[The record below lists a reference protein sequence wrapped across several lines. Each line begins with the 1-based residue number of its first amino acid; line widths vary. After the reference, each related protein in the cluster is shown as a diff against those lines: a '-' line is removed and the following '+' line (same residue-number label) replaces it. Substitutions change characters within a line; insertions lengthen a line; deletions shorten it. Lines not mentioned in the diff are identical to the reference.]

1 MQALL
6 SHAYANWALPA
17 TFTLG
22 LALLARYLNAND
34 IEAQGEAGRGSMSV
48 LFVWAMSNLLMSFFI
63 AFGAQGLKFIRPD
76 AVVWIDRLDPFHRQR
91 GWDTFGQ
98 HLVELRKPPDI
109 AWGVQ
114 DRDTASRIV
123 YQFGEGQLL
132 YQSSPNTK
140 LNHYA
145 MRYADRAS
153 LAASRRNRDSS
164 MCLWQLRREAEV
176 EESNRQSAIAKVE
189 RQRLSGRAE
198 VWLVLPESCR

>member
-76 AVVWIDRLDPFHRQR
+76 AVV
-91 GWDTFGQ
+91 
-98 HLVELRKPPDI
+98 
-109 AWGVQ
+109 
-114 DRDTASRIV
+114 
-123 YQFGEGQLL
+123 
-132 YQSSPNTK
+132 
-140 LNHYA
+140 
-145 MRYADRAS
+145 
-153 LAASRRNRDSS
+153 
-164 MCLWQLRREAEV
+164 
-176 EESNRQSAIAKVE
+176 
-189 RQRLSGRAE
+189 
-198 VWLVLPESCR
+198 